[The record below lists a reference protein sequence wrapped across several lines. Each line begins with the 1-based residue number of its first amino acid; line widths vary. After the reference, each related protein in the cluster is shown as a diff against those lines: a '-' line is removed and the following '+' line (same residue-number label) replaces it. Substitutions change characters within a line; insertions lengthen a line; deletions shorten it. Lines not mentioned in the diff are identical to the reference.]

1 MSTQLP
7 TLQTPE
13 SPLMFID
20 IEAGRDQAY
29 IWLISVL
36 VEGKPDTLRLFYA
49 ETPDSEEDILNDFLS
64 YYKEFGD
71 CAICH
76 YGGFDER
83 LMIRQMETYGL
94 DYGCLGEWF
103 DMHLAIKRSG
113 MLSDEPSSLK
123 DVASRFGY
131 EYGHPRMSGSSVPLE
146 YVRAVRRRDEAAA
159 KRLRE
164 YGKDDVRAMQ
174 HVLSYMEDD
183 MAVRLDRSWM
193 VPEREIPPS
202 FERQCTLVKSL
213 NVDGISMNGIALR
226 LGVSRQYVRARL
238 RANPEEWK
246 GRDVS
251 FEVKFAIRTG
261 ILPEGAESRCSFEE
275 CSKDGIARGVVVEQV
290 SKNAF
295 RVRANGAVFQVHKD
309 CLNGTCDA
317 LQVSG
322 RSLPY

>member
-1 MSTQLP
+1 
-7 TLQTPE
+7 
-13 SPLMFID
+13 MFID

-36 VEGKPDTLRLFYA
+36 VENRSDSFRQFYA
-49 ETPDSEEDILNDFLS
+49 ETPASEKDILNDFLS
-64 YYKEFGD
+64 YCEELDGYT
-71 CAICH
+71 ICH

-94 DYGCLGEWF
+94 DYGGLGGWF

-113 MLSDEPSSLK
+113 MLSGEPSSLK

-131 EYGHPRMSGSSVPLE
+131 EYSHPRMSGSSVPLE

-164 YGKDDVRAMQ
+164 YGEDDVRAMQ

-183 MAVRLDRSWM
+183 MAVCLDRSWM
-193 VPEREIPPS
+193 VLEREIPPS
-202 FERQCTLVKSL
+202 FERQCTLAKSL

-261 ILPEGAESRCSFEE
+261 ILPEGAELRCSFEE

-309 CLNGTCDA
+309 CLNGTCDV
-317 LQVSG
+317 LQASG

>member
-1 MSTQLP
+1 MQLP
-7 TLQTPE
+7 TLQIPE

-36 VEGKPDTLRLFYA
+36 VENRSDSFRQFYA
-49 ETPDSEEDILNDFLS
+49 ETPASEKDILNDFLS
-64 YYKEFGD
+64 YCEEFDGYT
-71 CAICH
+71 ICH

-94 DYGCLGEWF
+94 DYGGLGEWF
-103 DMHLAIKRSG
+103 DMHPAIKRSG
-113 MLSDEPSSLK
+113 MLSGEPSSLK

-164 YGKDDVRAMQ
+164 YGEDDVRAIQ
-174 HVLSYMEDD
+174 HVLSCMKDD

-193 VPEREIPPS
+193 VLEREIPPS

-317 LQVSG
+317 LQASS

>member
-1 MSTQLP
+1 MNVQP
-7 TLQTPE
+7 YTLQMPKA
-13 SPLMFID
+13 PLMFVD
-20 IEAGRDQAY
+20 IEAGPDQAY

-36 VEGKPDTLRLFYA
+36 VDGRPDTLRLFYA
-49 ETPDSEEDILNDFLS
+49 ETPDSEREILNGFLS
-64 YYKEFGD
+64 YYREFGD

-76 YGGFDER
+76 YDGFDER

-94 DYGCLGEWF
+94 DDGGLGGWF

-113 MLSDEPSSLK
+113 MLSGEPSSLK

-131 EYGHPRMSGSSVPLE
+131 EYGHPRMSGSSVPSE

-164 YGKDDVRAMQ
+164 YGEDDVRAMQ
-174 HVLSYMEDD
+174 HVLSTMEDD

-202 FERQCTLVKSL
+202 FERQCALAKSL

-226 LGVSRQYVRARL
+226 LGVSRPYVRARL

-246 GRDVS
+246 GKDVS
-251 FEVKFAIRTG
+251 FETKFAIRTG
-261 ILPEGAESRCSFEE
+261 ILPDGAESRCGFGE
-275 CSKDGIARGVVVEQV
+275 CSEDDVARGVVVEQV
-290 SKNAF
+290 SENAF

-317 LQVSG
+317 LQASG
-322 RSLPY
+322 RILPY